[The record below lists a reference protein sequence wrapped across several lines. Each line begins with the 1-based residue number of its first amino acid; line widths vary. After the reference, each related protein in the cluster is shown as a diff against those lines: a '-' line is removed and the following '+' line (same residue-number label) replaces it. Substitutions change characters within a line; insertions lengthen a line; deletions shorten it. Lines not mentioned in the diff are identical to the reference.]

1 MQRLSALFLLSLCLC
16 GCASETERYT
26 ENLKRAQV
34 HKSVHLPPAQID
46 QVMRTVS
53 RESIFPI
60 VYITREKLPDSD
72 QVVVYTDFSHNPQ
85 RYMVYRLQK
94 TSGGEWRIVWHGEG
108 MAIYVWK
115 T

>member
-1 MQRLSALFLLSLCLC
+1 LRRCRRRGIGGALLL
-16 GCASETERYT
+16 Y
-26 ENLKRAQV
+26 
-34 HKSVHLPPAQID
+34 LPPCDDEVID
-46 QVMRTVS
+46 QVIRTVS

-60 VYITREKLPDSD
+60 LYITREKMQGSD

-94 TSGGEWRIVWHGEG
+94 TNGRDWRIVWHGEG